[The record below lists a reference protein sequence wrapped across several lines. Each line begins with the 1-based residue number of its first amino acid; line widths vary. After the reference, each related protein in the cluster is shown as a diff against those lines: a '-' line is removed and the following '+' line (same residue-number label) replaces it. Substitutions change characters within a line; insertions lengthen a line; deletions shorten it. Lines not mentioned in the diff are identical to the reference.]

1 MRSLALVVT
10 CSLLFASLSF
20 AEDLP
25 SGTNQNSGNVQQPKK
40 SEYKSSPRLNYSSNK
55 PDKDDNGL
63 SNLKPML
70 DQTLGNNKDGVG
82 GGAMPNTGTYK
93 F

>member
-1 MRSLALVVT
+1 MKNIMLLVVV
-10 CSLLFASLSF
+10 CFVLSSSSSF
-20 AEDLP
+20 AEDLANGTTP
-25 SGTNQNSGNVQQPKK
+25 NDSTQSTNKSG
-40 SEYKSSPRLNYSSNK
+40 YKSSPRLNYGSNK
-55 PDKDDNGL
+55 PDKDDSGL

-82 GGAMPNTGTYK
+82 GGMMPNAGTYK

>member
-1 MRSLALVVT
+1 MKNAVLLAVG
-10 CSLLFASLSF
+10 LLLLSGVSF
-20 AEDLP
+20 AGDAPDSKVPKESTQP
-25 SGTNQNSGNVQQPKK
+25 SSKSG
-40 SEYKSSPRLNYSSNK
+40 YKSSPRLSYGSNK
-55 PDKDDNGL
+55 PDKDDSGL

-82 GGAMPNTGTYK
+82 GGLMPNGGTYK

>member
-1 MRSLALVVT
+1 MKRLLLILALVMIP
-10 CSLLFASLSF
+10 ASSF
-20 AEDLP
+20 AGDAPDSKTPKEITQP
-25 SGTNQNSGNVQQPKK
+25 SNKSG
-40 SEYKSSPRLNYSSNK
+40 YKSSPRLSYGSNK

-82 GGAMPNTGTYK
+82 GGLMPNAGTYK